1 MKFIF
6 LYLLIL
12 YKIILSYCYLLK
24 RNKVLYGH
32 INPSSC
38 IFFIVQHNSLKNI
51 AYNNNNNN
59 NNFVYKKKKFS
70 NNRNKKLCDSNDD
83 EKKQPFI
90 NNSNIFRNKY
100 NYIPTFDEVKKDI
113 EIFKKDYPYYFTEHS
128 ILELI
133 RIENNIVVINI
144 EGQFFEDINVV
155 FSEVTKYLLNKYM
168 GILGVHPYNIR
179 NLNIRG
185 NEM

>member
-1 MKFIF
+1 MKLKF
-6 LYLLIL
+6 LYFLIL
-12 YKIILSYCYLLK
+12 YKLILSYCYLLK
-24 RNKVLYGH
+24 RNKLLYGH
-32 INPSSC
+32 RNPSSC
-38 IFFIVQHNSLKNI
+38 IFFIVQKNYLKNI
-51 AYNNNNNN
+51 AY
-59 NNFVYKKKKFS
+59 KKKKFTY
-70 NNRNKKLCDSNDD
+70 NRNKKLHDSNDD

-113 EIFKKDYPYYFTEHS
+113 ETFKKDYPYYFTEHS

-155 FSEVTKYLLNKYM
+155 FAEVTKYLLSKYM

-185 NEM
+185 NQM

>member
-6 LYLLIL
+6 LDFLFL
-12 YKIILSYCYLLK
+12 YKIFLSYCYLLK

-32 INPSSC
+32 RNPSSC

-51 AYNNNNNN
+51 AYNNNN
-59 NNFVYKKKKFS
+59 FVYKKKEFTKNRS
-70 NNRNKKLCDSNDD
+70 NKLFDSNDD

-133 RIENNIVVINI
+133 RIEDNIVVINI

>member
-12 YKIILSYCYLLK
+12 YQIILSYCYLFK
-24 RNKVLYGH
+24 RNKLFYGH
-32 INPSSC
+32 RNPSSC
-38 IFFIVQHNSLKNI
+38 IFFIVQQNFFNNI
-51 AYNNNNNN
+51 AYNNNNNI
-59 NNFVYKKKKFS
+59 VYKKKKFTY
-70 NNRNKKLCDSNDD
+70 NRNKKLRDSNDD

-113 EIFKKDYPYYFTEHS
+113 ETFKKDYPYYFTEHS